1 VVETLLVAIDQ
12 RHCQVTSAAAARPS
26 LRHCQAEES
35 IAQALVVTD
44 LESAVE
50 IGRVL
55 EVIVQPRC
63 PAVSIGRTQG
73 IDPVSA
79 AIAQASVVIVQPP
92 FPAKSIVRGSVEVTV
107 QVLEVV
113 IDRVSAV
120 IVHPHSQA

>member
-1 VVETLLVAIDQ
+1 MGATARPLVVPIDQ

-44 LESAVE
+44 LES
-50 IGRVL
+50 
-55 EVIVQPRC
+55 
-63 PAVSIGRTQG
+63 AVSIGRTQG